1 MAGAI
6 APLKRRTRIVRL
18 RALPLALVT
27 IAVLAVP
34 SAEPGAQPSP
44 ERSAAN
50 GEVRAEVGVFLLSL
64 PSSSPFIE
72 TDSNEALAGFLEHYE
87 ASQQASP
94 VARLAVTAASNLFA
108 EQGFVE
114 ARGFVTSRRSR
125 HANEYARTSDLWD
138 VLEAEQFGLT
148 VEELRQLSAAE
159 REQRR
164 RILFQDDARLR
175 AVIEAVRMQEGLRL
189 AGWIGAIDGSPLRHT
204 PNFAWGDAIRIDT
217 KRRVTFL
224 GGDALGG
231 ITLRTGARSSLVAYA
246 GPSFMDLRQRND
258 IHAYE
263 MTNRTPDQNFMTLDE
278 VLDADYRGAVVGG
291 RVDIPIGGAVHLSA
305 SGDAGLYRLS
315 GAYRGR
321 QRTVLT
327 STTVDEVRADV
338 RLRDTRL
345 AVRTR
350 IEVMLSV
357 AMSEGYVVQ
366 AGAGF
371 EHLSHVPI
379 PEYARVGERFSDN
392 TVHDGVRLSYRDA
405 AAGFASVSVTAKF

>member
-6 APLKRRTRIVRL
+6 APLERRTRIVRL
-18 RALPLALVT
+18 RALPLALLA
-27 IAVLAVP
+27 IAVFAVP

-44 ERSAAN
+44 ERSAAT

-64 PSSSPFIE
+64 PSASPFIE
-72 TDSNEALAGFLEHYE
+72 TDSNEALAGFLGHYD

-94 VARLAVTAASNLFA
+94 VARLAVTAASNLIA

-125 HANEYARTSDLWD
+125 HVNEYARTSDLWD
-138 VLEAEQFGLT
+138 ALEAEQFGVT

-159 REQRR
+159 RERR
-164 RILFQDDARLR
+164 RGILFQDEARLG
-175 AVIEAVRMQEGLRL
+175 AVIEAVRMQQGLRL
-189 AGWIGAIDGSPLRHT
+189 AGWIGAIDGSPLPHT

-217 KRRVTFL
+217 KRRVTFF

-231 ITLRTGARSSLVAYA
+231 VTLRTGARRSLVAYA
-246 GPSFMDLRQRND
+246 GPSFMDLGQRND
-258 IHAYE
+258 IYAYE
-263 MTNRTPDQNFMTLDE
+263 TTNRTPDQNFTTLDE
-278 VLDADYRGAVVGG
+278 VLDADYRGALVGG
-291 RVDIPIGGAVHLSA
+291 RVDIPLGGALRLSA

-338 RLRDTRL
+338 RLRDSRL
-345 AVRTR
+345 AVRSR
-350 IEVMLSV
+350 IEVMLSAAV
-357 AMSEGYVVQ
+357 SGGYVVR

-371 EHLSHVPI
+371 EHLSHVPV
-379 PEYARVGERFSDN
+379 PEYARIGERFSDN
-392 TVHDGVRLSYRDA
+392 TVHDGVRLGYRDA
-405 AAGFASVSVTAKF
+405 AAWFASVSVTAKF

>member
-18 RALPLALVT
+18 RALPLTLVT
-27 IAVLAVP
+27 IAVFAVP
-34 SAEPGAQPSP
+34 GAELGAQPSP
-44 ERSAAN
+44 DSSAAN

-72 TDSNEALAGFLEHYE
+72 TDSNEALAGFLGHYD

-125 HANEYARTSDLWD
+125 HVNEYAQTSDLWD
-138 VLEAEQFGLT
+138 ALEAEQFGLT
-148 VEELRQLSAAE
+148 VEELRQLSAAA

-164 RILFQDDARLR
+164 RVLFQDEARLG

-189 AGWIGAIDGSPLRHT
+189 AGWIGAIDGSPLPHT

-231 ITLRTGARSSLVAYA
+231 ITLRTGAQSSLVAYA
-246 GPSFMDLRQRND
+246 GPSFMDLGQRND

-263 MTNRTPDQNFMTLDE
+263 TTNRTPDENFMTLDE
-278 VLDADYRGAVVGG
+278 VLDADYRGVLVGG
-291 RVDIPIGGAVHLSA
+291 RVDIPLGGALRLSA

-327 STTVDEVRADV
+327 LTTVDEVRADV

-357 AMSEGYVVQ
+357 SMSEGYVVR

-379 PEYARVGERFSDN
+379 PEYARIGERFSDN
-392 TVHDGVRLSYRDA
+392 TVHDGVRLGYRDA

>member
-1 MAGAI
+1 MTGAI
-6 APLKRRTRIVRL
+6 APWKRLTGIVRL
-18 RALPLALVT
+18 RALPFALVT
-27 IAVLAVP
+27 IAVFAVP
-34 SAEPGAQPSP
+34 SAELGAQPSP
-44 ERSAAN
+44 ERRAAD
-50 GEVRAEVGVFLLSL
+50 GEVRAEVGVFLLNL

-72 TDSNEALAGFLEHYE
+72 TDSNEALAGFLEHYD

-94 VARLAVTAASNLFA
+94 VARLTVTAASNLFA

-114 ARGFVTSRRSR
+114 ARGFVMSRRSR
-125 HANEYARTSDLWD
+125 HVNEYARTNDLWD

-148 VEELRQLSAAE
+148 VEELRQLSAAG

-164 RILFQDDARLR
+164 RILFQDDARLA

-189 AGWIGAIDGSPLRHT
+189 AGWIGAIDGSPLPHT

-231 ITLRTGARSSLVAYA
+231 ITLRTGARSRLVAYA
-246 GPSFMDLRQRND
+246 GPSFMDLGQRND

-263 MTNRTPDQNFMTLDE
+263 TTNRTPDQNFMTLDE
-278 VLDADYRGAVVGG
+278 VLDADYRGALVGG
-291 RVDIPIGGAVHLSA
+291 RVDIPLGGALRLSA

-327 STTVDEVRADV
+327 LTTVEEVRADV

-350 IEVMLSV
+350 VEVMLSV
-357 AMSEGYVVQ
+357 AMSEGYVVR
-366 AGAGF
+366 AGTGF

-392 TVHDGVRLSYRDA
+392 TVHDGVRLGYRDA

>member
-1 MAGAI
+1 MTGAI
-6 APLKRRTRIVRL
+6 APWKRLTGIVRL

-27 IAVLAVP
+27 IAVFAVP
-34 SAEPGAQPSP
+34 SAELGAQPAP
-44 ERSAAN
+44 DRSAAN
-50 GEVRAEVGVFLLSL
+50 GEVRSEVGVFLLSL

-72 TDSNEALAGFLEHYE
+72 TDSNEALAGFLEHYD

-94 VARLAVTAASNLFA
+94 VARLTVTAASNLFA

-114 ARGFVTSRRSR
+114 ARGFITSRRSQ

-138 VLEAEQFGLT
+138 ALEAEQFGLT

-164 RILFQDDARLR
+164 HILFQDDARLR

-189 AGWIGAIDGSPLRHT
+189 AGWIGAIDGSPLPHT

-246 GPSFMDLRQRND
+246 GPSFMDLGQRND

-263 MTNRTPDQNFMTLDE
+263 M
-278 VLDADYRGAVVGG
+278 
-291 RVDIPIGGAVHLSA
+291 
-305 SGDAGLYRLS
+305 
-315 GAYRGR
+315 
-321 QRTVLT
+321 
-327 STTVDEVRADV
+327 
-338 RLRDTRL
+338 
-345 AVRTR
+345 
-350 IEVMLSV
+350 
-357 AMSEGYVVQ
+357 
-366 AGAGF
+366 
-371 EHLSHVPI
+371 
-379 PEYARVGERFSDN
+379 
-392 TVHDGVRLSYRDA
+392 
-405 AAGFASVSVTAKF
+405 